1 MADAAVNDAAT
12 KTVSYWLPLVT
23 GFVGIVSG
31 ITLEWFRDNR
41 AYKRERESRDSGRRD
56 AWIERRN
63 AFQTQTLLDL
73 QDETAKWIRCV
84 REVHFLQTSRSDAVG
99 EWPDIPYPAELGDR
113 LGEAT
118 SRTIMFSGRIRDGE
132 VRETFKQLRD
142 ELGKVIWASNKSD
155 SERWIRA
162 SNTTFEA
169 LNERIGVLLRDL
181 DLFES
186 SN

>member
-1 MADAAVNDAAT
+1 MLFEEAS
-12 KTVSYWLPLVT
+12 KGSSGWLPFLTAVV
-23 GFVGIVSG
+23 GFASSQL
-31 ITLEWFRDNR
+31 LEWLKDRR
-41 AYKRERESRDSGRRD
+41 AYIRDQKTRDDSKRD
-56 AWIERRN
+56 AWVQRRN

-99 EWPDIPYPAELGDR
+99 EWPNIPYPAELSDR

-118 SRTIMFSGRIRDGE
+118 SRTIMLNARIRDGG
-132 VRETFKQLRD
+132 VRDTVKQLRD

-155 SERWIRA
+155 SIRWIEA
-162 SNTTFEA
+162 SSITFEV